1 MKQDMGTEVKVRGVI
16 GDKVGGNRCKKRVNR
31 R

>member
-1 MKQDMGTEVKVRGVI
+1 MKQDIEIEVKVRGVI
-16 GDKVGGNRCKKRVNR
+16 GEKAGSNRHKKRVNR